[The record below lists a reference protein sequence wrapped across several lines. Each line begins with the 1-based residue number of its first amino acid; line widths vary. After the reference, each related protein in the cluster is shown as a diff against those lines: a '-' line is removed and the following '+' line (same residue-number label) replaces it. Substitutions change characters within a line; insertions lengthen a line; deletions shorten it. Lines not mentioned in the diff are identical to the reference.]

1 MSAATKARG
10 VATVSNTD
18 GGSARGKTMV
28 KGRRGTL
35 YHLSSI
41 LEEQQKG
48 GTTTLDDVK
57 IRRRFATS
65 RYFLSPA
72 GILKL
77 LVIVSTLRFSFT
89 TLCPLHVTQRAFVGC
104 SQNTEAL
111 TAMKVGYYRLG
122 VGVRITKFPVKDV
135 CVAEILKKVDTG
147 KGRCKYASD

>member
-10 VATVSNTD
+10 TAAVSSTAG
-18 GGSARGKTMV
+18 GGSSRGKTVV

-35 YHLSSI
+35 YHLSST

-48 GTTTLDDVK
+48 GTSALDDVK

-77 LVIVSTLRFSFT
+77 LVIVSTSHCTHSMSVASCNSWSLLGFS
-89 TLCPLHVTQRAFVGC
+89 
-104 SQNTEAL
+104 
-111 TAMKVGYYRLG
+111 
-122 VGVRITKFPVKDV
+122 
-135 CVAEILKKVDTG
+135 
-147 KGRCKYASD
+147 

>member
-10 VATVSNTD
+10 VATVS
-18 GGSARGKTMV
+18 SKREESSRGKTVV

-35 YHLSSI
+35 YHLSST

-48 GTTTLDDVK
+48 GPTTLDDVK

-77 LVIVSTLRFSFT
+77 LVIVSTLRS
-89 TLCPLHVTQRAFVGC
+89 H
-104 SQNTEAL
+104 S
-111 TAMKVGYYRLG
+111 
-122 VGVRITKFPVKDV
+122 
-135 CVAEILKKVDTG
+135 
-147 KGRCKYASD
+147 